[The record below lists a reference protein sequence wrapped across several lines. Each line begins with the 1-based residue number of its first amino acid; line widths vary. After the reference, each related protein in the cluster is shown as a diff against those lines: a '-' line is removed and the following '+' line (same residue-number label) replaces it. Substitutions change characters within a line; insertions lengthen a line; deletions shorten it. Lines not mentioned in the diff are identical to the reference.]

1 MSDHYNEFA
10 EPGVEDNFE
19 KLTVFDVAKG
29 AVAAGFEEAAEAEE
43 IKKDKPT
50 IEIGNDVIQIVAGIA
65 ASKTQGVAAMTGGG
79 TGLIE
84 ILGRRNL
91 GKGVSVDVNDGNA
104 DIDVHIFAGKG
115 ANLGLVF
122 KELQRNV
129 KDAVEAMTGL
139 AVTSVNVYTHGIS
152 EEAEVQEEDVEDDK
166 E

>member
-1 MSDHYNEFA
+1 MGDNYNGFA
-10 EPGVEDNFE
+10 EPGVEDNIE
-19 KLTVFDVAKG
+19 KMMVFDVAKD
-29 AVAAGFEEAAEAEE
+29 AVAAGSEEAEE
-43 IKKDKPT
+43 IKKNKPT

-84 ILGRRNL
+84 ILGRKNL

-104 DIDVHIFAGKG
+104 DIDVHIIASQS

-139 AVTSVNVYTHGIS
+139 AITTVNVYTHGIS
-152 EEAEVQEEDVEDDK
+152 EEANVPEEEDVEDDK